1 MVIAFLILRGRT
13 KGAQPRVGTL
23 PSGEPARE
31 TLAQKLLR
39 IDWVG
44 AFLFMAAGVTLLLAL
59 NWGST
64 TTDAWSESR
73 VIACFVVAG
82 VSYLAWVAWEYAL
95 ERKAAQATRSRNPL
109 MRTDPMVP
117 LELFASV
124 DLCITQYGF
133 FVSGMVM
140 IVMFYFVAIFF
151 TIVGG
156 LSGTSAGTQLLYFA
170 PGLGAGSLTSIITL
184 KRLRQAS
191 SCAAIL
197 ALSPAHTRCCSPR
210 SRSSSAA

>member
-1 MVIAFLILRGRT
+1 M
-13 KGAQPRVGTL
+13 KGQSA
-23 PSGEPARE
+23 
-31 TLAQKLLR
+31 
-39 IDWVG
+39 
-44 AFLFMAAGVTLLLAL
+44 
-59 NWGST
+59 
-64 TTDAWSESR
+64 R

-140 IVMFYFVAIFF
+140 IVMFYFIAIYF

-156 LSGTSAGTQLLYFA
+156 LTGTEAGTQLLYFA
-170 PGLGAGSLTSIITL
+170 PGMGGGALASIYLL
-184 KRLRQAS
+184 KKWRQVRDA
-191 SCAAIL
+191 CFL
-197 ALSPAHTRCCSPR
+197 M
-210 SRSSSAA
+210 SAGCGY